1 MPVSQLKRLVTLLV
15 LMLLVAATVP
25 ARGADEPYEIYV
37 VDALTG
43 PGAFVGNGVKTAL
56 GAAETYINGTGGI
69 GGRPVKF
76 VINDDQ
82 TNPVISVQILN
93 QLIAK
98 HVPVIIGPVGT
109 AMCTAFAPILEQN
122 HGPVSYCLSN
132 AVRPAPGSYTFSAQ
146 VSTLAFGTVALKYL
160 KAKGVTKIGLITSTD
175 ASGQDGENVAID
187 ALKRPDL
194 RGMQIVANEHFA
206 IGDLTV
212 AAQIARIQ
220 AAGAQV
226 IDAWTTGPPFATI
239 LRDAQA
245 AGWKGYVLTNGANL
259 NKSLMERYAST
270 VPNDLLITGP
280 PYMAVGNLP
289 ARVTQ
294 AKDTYLGEMAK
305 VGVPAPDLTQ
315 MLGWDPTMIVV
326 DALRHLGTGAT
337 AAQVRDYI
345 IKLHDFAGVNGMY
358 DFRRG
363 DQRGLDP
370 DSSVLVVWDKPNERF
385 VTVSKPGG
393 QPL

>member
-1 MPVSQLKRLVTLLV
+1 MPVSKLKRLAILLALALLV
-15 LMLLVAATVP
+15 LPTVP
-25 ARGADEPYEIYV
+25 ARGADEPYEINV

-56 GAAETYINGTGGI
+56 GAAETYINGSGGI
-69 GGRPVKF
+69 GGRPVHF

-93 QLIAK
+93 QLIGK

-109 AMCTAFAPILEQN
+109 AMCTAFEPILEQN

-132 AVRPAPGSYTFSAQ
+132 AVRPASGTYTFSAQ

-160 KAKGVTKIGLITSTD
+160 KAKGVTKVGLLTSTD
-175 ASGQDGENVAID
+175 ASGQDGENVALD

-194 RGMQIVANEHFA
+194 RGMQIVANEHFG

-212 AAQIARIQ
+212 AAQISRIQ

-289 ARVTQ
+289 PRVVV
-294 AKDTYLGEMAK
+294 AKNTYLDQMAK
-305 VGVPAPDLTQ
+305 VGVPSPDLTQ
-315 MLGWDPTMIVV
+315 MLGWDPTMIVI
-326 DALRHLGTGAT
+326 DALRHVGTNASST
-337 AAQVRDYI
+337 QIRDYI
-345 IKLHDFAGVNGMY
+345 LKLHDFAGVNGMY

-370 DSSVLVVWDKPNERF
+370 ESSVMVVWDKPNDKF